1 VEDAVVNAVVDFPGA
16 WYAVIEVLQTE
27 TGHENIVIAYPNEK
41 TLREAFAASSI
52 VACGFA
58 RRDEAIVA
66 GATSLPTAVADP
78 RPTETMTVAES
89 DQPSQRLNWA
99 GPQRKIGSVWRRL
112 GRFLA
117 TSWRDV
123 VTSAV
128 VILASTNTIS
138 AAIRMAMG
146 SSV

>member
-1 VEDAVVNAVVDFPGA
+1 MKAVVDFPGA

-41 TLREAFAASSI
+41 TLREAFAGSSI
-52 VACGFA
+52 VAFGFA
-58 RRDEAIVA
+58 TRDEAIVA
-66 GATSLPTAVADP
+66 GATSFPTAVADP
-78 RPTETMTVAES
+78 RLTETMTLAEGNK
-89 DQPSQRLNWA
+89 PARRLNWA
-99 GPQRKIGSVWRRL
+99 EPQKKIGSVLRRL

-117 TSWRDV
+117 TSWSDV

-128 VILASTNTIS
+128 VLLASTRPVS

-146 SSV
+146 SSA